1 MNKLKKMQ
9 EYYKNK
15 LMKGLFYQ
23 INNTIRN

>member
-15 LMKGLFYQ
+15 LMKDLFYQ